1 MVDYFTRWMERWP
14 TVYSLALATL
24 EEVRGGKLTSSR
36 MDKLAAV

>member
-14 TVYSLALATL
+14 TVHSLAQATL